1 MSMYWMKRVCFLHGY
16 VCVCC
21 AFFSVL
27 PVTTSQTIEERPDES
42 ETTLVCDGPTNKT
55 EAIIIC
61 PLFMQACDVD
71 VPFCHTTAADEE
83 GHHPKEQDDN
93 CIGPIIHRALVT
105 IEQHEQATD
114 ATFAESGVHM
124 ANVCAG
130 GATHCCI
137 LPEQDIAPSQSHGDD
152 ELLKP
157 TIPVCT

>member
-1 MSMYWMKRVCFLHGY
+1 MDVF
-16 VCVCC
+16 VVP
-21 AFFSVL
+21 FFFVL
-27 PVTTSQTIEERPDES
+27 PVTTSQTIEERPNES

-83 GHHPKEQDDN
+83 GPPPKEQDDN
-93 CIGPIIHRALVT
+93 GIGPLTHCALVT
-105 IEQHEQATD
+105 IEQTTD
-114 ATFAESGVHM
+114 ATFAESGVHVAM
-124 ANVCAG
+124 FVPVVPVVF
-130 GATHCCI
+130 CI
-137 LPEQDIAPSQSHGDD
+137 LPEQDITPSQFHGDD